1 MAAGGGTERRSCGRG
16 IVRRLITVLAVVCL
30 TCLSSCPGTPKVT
43 TAAPQ
48 PVPPSVSRAAD
59 EGGGFAFNAAAPSDA
74 MPIEEGRLD
83 GAKDRSDAAK
93 PDLVDKMPAEERGS
107 GADREKAKAASGA
120 PASSAPSV
128 SAEVHAELKVSY
140 ANAVSGRLILAFSAD
155 AHYGSPRANARER
168 ERILASVSASGA
180 AAFYLAG
187 DLTDFGTRAQWMEA
201 ASSLS
206 AGLKG
211 MPFASVLG
219 NHDVKG
225 NGRRWWNE
233 YLNRDPEARNG
244 RFDHRWPGVRV
255 IGIDFT
261 GGAGGWSAET
271 ESWLRGKLAS
281 ADPSEL
287 LVVVAHGF
295 FYSSGIDGWRD
306 DAALIERV
314 RPLFASAGVDLVVS
328 GHNHYMELLEADGT
342 AYAVVGAAGAPFD
355 PEPTWMSPRSAW
367 FLRGMRGWLELE
379 SDKTGD
385 VIRFRGVDG
394 TALHERRL
402 R

>member
-1 MAAGGGTERRSCGRG
+1 MAAGGGTERRFRCRG
-16 IVRRLITVLAVVCL
+16 IVRRLIAVLAASCL
-30 TCLSSCPGTPKVT
+30 AFLSSCPGTPRASTV
-43 TAAPQ
+43 APQ
-48 PVPPSVSRAAD
+48 PVPPSVSRAVDEAD
-59 EGGGFAFNAAAPSDA
+59 SLAFNAAAPSDVKLA
-74 MPIEEGRLD
+74 EEGRRD
-83 GAKDRSDAAK
+83 GAKERSDAAK
-93 PDLVDKMPAEERGS
+93 PGLVDGIAADGTDDKR
-107 GADREKAKAASGA
+107 DREKAKAEAGARATSTSAA
-120 PASSAPSV
+120 PASAALSA
-128 SAEVHAELKVSY
+128 
-140 ANAVSGRLILAFSAD
+140 SGRLILAFSGD
-155 AHYGSPRANARER
+155 AHYGSPRASAKER
-168 ERILASVSASGA
+168 ERMLASVSASGA

-187 DLTDFGTRAQWMEA
+187 DVTDFGTRSQWMEA

-211 MPFASVLG
+211 MAFASVLG
-219 NHDVKG
+219 NHDVNG

-271 ESWLRGKLAS
+271 ESWLRGRLAS

-355 PEPTWMSPRSAW
+355 PEPTWMSPRSLW
-367 FLRGMRGWLELE
+367 FQRGKRGWLELE
-379 SDKTGD
+379 SDGKGA

-394 TALHERRL
+394 ATLHERRL
-402 R
+402 K